1 MRFLKRVTALV
12 LAISV
17 VSPPAFAEGDADK
30 STARDLATEGQA
42 AFEKKDFKTAED
54 RFRRADAL
62 FHAPT
67 IALGLARSEAG
78 LGKFVAA
85 QESYNK
91 VIQYGAP
98 AGSPPAFGKAVADAQ
113 NEFNSVAAKV
123 GSIVITVSGTD
134 NPTVMV
140 DDVAFPVAAL
150 GTKRAIDPGSHTIK
164 ASASGF
170 KPVEAKAVVPEGGA
184 ARDVLLTLEKDPNAV
199 AVVDPRT
206 DQPKNTGSQ
215 GGAPPPAERSSGGS
229 LNKTLGYAALG
240 LGGVGVVVGS
250 IGGVLALGKHA
261 TLETSCKS
269 ATGCKPSDIDSYH
282 SVGTIS
288 TVGFIVGGVGLAA
301 GAVLLLTAPKS
312 TESKTGKFIT
322 PYVGPG
328 SSGVNVG
335 AVGRF

>member
-1 MRFLKRVTALV
+1 MRFLKRATALV
-12 LAISV
+12 LAISL
-17 VSPPAFAEGDADK
+17 VSPLALAEGDADK

-98 AGSPPAFGKAVADAQ
+98 PGSPPAFAKAVADAQ
-113 NEFNSVAAKV
+113 AEFNSVAAKV
-123 GSIVITVSGTD
+123 GSIVITVAGSD
-134 NPTVMV
+134 NPTVTV
-140 DDVAFPVAAL
+140 DDVTFPLAAL
-150 GTKRAIDPGSHTIK
+150 GVKRSIDPGSHTVR
-164 ASASGF
+164 ASAAGF

-199 AVVDPRT
+199 PVAAAE
-206 DQPKNTGSQ
+206 QPKTPSNPGNSSS
-215 GGAPPPAERSSGGS
+215 ASERASGGS

-240 LGGVGVVVGS
+240 LGGVGLVVGS
-250 IGGVLALGKHA
+250 VGGILALGKHS

-269 ATGCKPSDIDSYH
+269 ATGCKQSDIDSYR

-312 TESKTGKFIT
+312 TESKTGKFIM
-322 PYVGPG
+322 PFVGPG
-328 SSGVNVG
+328 SVG
-335 AVGRF
+335 AIGRF